1 MTADLDVFGTAPADQ
16 PGHNDLALRYRIELP
31 AGDTAAG
38 LARRAARQVLT
49 SWGLDD
55 AAETVVLLACELVT
69 NAVRHVHTKKA
80 PRAAVQ
86 DEVRPTGPELR
97 LTAYPGVLR
106 IEVFDADPQP
116 PRPRTPGELDESG
129 FGFVLVRALAGDW
142 GSYPAATGKAAW
154 ADVPIR
160 RPPEQAHISAETGG
174 HRSPN
179 SNVSSGAGVRRIS
192 STQRT

>member
-1 MTADLDVFGTAPADQ
+1 MPS
-16 PGHNDLALRYRIELP
+16 
-31 AGDTAAG
+31 
-38 LARRAARQVLT
+38 RAARQVLA

-55 AAETVVLLACELVT
+55 AAETAVLLACGLVT
-69 NAVRHVHTKKA
+69 NAVRHVHTKES

-86 DEVRPTGPELR
+86 DKERAAGPELR
-97 LTAYPGVLR
+97 LTAYPAVLR
-106 IEVFDADPQP
+106 IEVFDTDPQP
-116 PRPRTPGELDESG
+116 PRPRTPDELDESG

-142 GSYPAATGKAAW
+142 GSYPAATGKAVW
-154 ADVPIR
+154 ADVPIH
-160 RPPEQAHISAETGG
+160 RPPGQAHISAETGG